1 MEASEKY
8 NVVEEAKKTLAKQ
21 LQLLDKRSA
30 EDTPLPDL
38 LAISAEIREIANLVL
53 TLVW

>member
-1 MEASEKY
+1 MEEKMER
-8 NVVEEAKKTLAKQ
+8 NVAEEAKRALAKQ

>member
-1 MEASEKY
+1 MEEKMEY
-8 NVVEEAKKTLAKQ
+8 NVVEEAKRALAKQ

-38 LAISAEIREIANLVL
+38 LAISAEIREITRMIL
-53 TLVW
+53 T

>member
-8 NVVEEAKKTLAKQ
+8 NVVEEAKRALAKQ

-38 LAISAEIREIANLVL
+38 LAISAEIREITRMIL
-53 TLVW
+53 T